1 MMTKHACGREA
12 RFRRVR
18 RLAVQVAA
26 AAVAASL
33 AACGGGSPSGP
44 SGPTRTVIGTQNGS
58 AAALTAQFHPLTANA
73 SGTYDL
79 TLDWGNASND
89 FDLFVTSNLC
99 SPSSLFD
106 LEAGNG
112 DCRHVT
118 SSRSTTAKPERVSW
132 AGTANITYRAW
143 VANFSLSAD
152 SYTLTF
158 GVTR

>member
-1 MMTKHACGREA
+1 MMTKHACTPEA
-12 RFRRVR
+12 RFRRVWR
-18 RLAVQVAA
+18 IAAQVAA

-33 AACGGGSPSGP
+33 ASCGGGSPSGP
-44 SGPTRTVIGTQNGS
+44 SGPTRTVIGTQNGT
-58 AAALTAQFHPLTANA
+58 AAAQTAQFHPLIATV

-89 FDLFVTSNLC
+89 FDVFVTSTSCNP
-99 SPSSLFD
+99 PSIPD

-112 DCRHVT
+112 DCRHLT

-132 AGTANITYRAW
+132 AGTANVTYRAW
-143 VANFSLSAD
+143 VANFGLSSD